1 MSRHPRDDRRLKTL
15 IAQECARLIAEE
27 GVQNPSAARRKAAR
41 RLAIHDRAILPDNL
55 AIEQAL
61 LARQRL
67 FHADRQAAYLRGLR
81 ETALDAMRFLERF
94 RPRLVGS
101 VLSGAA
107 GPHASVQLHLF
118 ADSPEEI
125 SLFLMKHHISFELDE
140 QPLNMAS
147 GERVYPPVFRLT
159 AGETRLNLTVFE
171 RLAEREAPLSPVNGR
186 PMRRAGPDEVQA
198 LLAELPVSIASN
210 PA

>member
-1 MSRHPRDDRRLKTL
+1 MSRYPRDDHRLKTL

-27 GVQNPSAARRKAAR
+27 GVPNPGAARRKAAL
-41 RLAIHDRAILPDNL
+41 RLAIHDRSILPDNF

-67 FHADRQAAYLRGLR
+67 FHADQQAAYLRGLR
-81 ETALDAMRFLERF
+81 ETALDAMRFLARF

-107 GPHASVQLHLF
+107 GPHASIQLHLF

-125 SLFLMKHHISFELDE
+125 PLFLMERQIPFELDE
-140 QPLNMAS
+140 HRLNMAS
-147 GERVYPPVFRLT
+147 GDRVCLPVVRFT
-159 AGETRLNLTVFE
+159 AGETRIDLTVFE
-171 RLAEREAPLSPVNGR
+171 WLAEREAPLSPVNGR

-198 LLAELPVSIASN
+198 LLAEPRS
-210 PA
+210 